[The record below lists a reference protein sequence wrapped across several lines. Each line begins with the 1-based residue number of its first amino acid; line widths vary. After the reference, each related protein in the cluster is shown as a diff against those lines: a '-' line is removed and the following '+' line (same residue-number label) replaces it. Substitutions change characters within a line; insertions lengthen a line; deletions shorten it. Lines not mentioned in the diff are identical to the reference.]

1 MPPRMT
7 NSHMR
12 FTRRARSFGQVAK
25 TVGLWGRSV
34 SKAGDLAESVQTWL
48 AQPGPALLH
57 VRVKPMEL
65 VTLPS
70 PFVSLEAVVGWRS
83 MPPGR
88 CAARAPTSGRCSWRT
103 SPDPFR

>member
-25 TVGLWGRSV
+25 TVGLWRRSV

-70 PFVSLEAVVGWRS
+70 PFVSLEAVVG
-83 MPPGR
+83 MAVY
-88 CAARAPTSGRCSWRT
+88 AARAMRGKGADVWEMLVENIP
-103 SPDPFR
+103 